1 MSFLSLFF
9 SFLFDNQKQIQQ
21 KFLSVL
27 LKLGGNILLNDE
39 SKTPSSCN
47 FSSSS
52 SPSLSFE
59 QKNRKDFFFAFFE
72 QFSDLSSWCFLHSD
86 EWQKIGFFSFCSI
99 SHVTTKIC
107 FCLSFY
113 SATYFVGLSTC
124 LFLLY
129 QVKFETAF
137 MIFEDFLDLTTRQL
151 HASIF

>member
-59 QKNRKDFFFAFFE
+59 QKNRIGSFLPFLSSSLIFLRDAFCIQTNGKKSDFFLSA
-72 QFSDLSSWCFLHSD
+72 QFLMSRQRFVSVYLSIQLLILLVCLPVS
-86 EWQKIGFFSFCSI
+86 SFC
-99 SHVTTKIC
+99 TKSN
-107 FCLSFY
+107 LKQ
-113 SATYFVGLSTC
+113 
-124 LFLLY
+124 LLWY
-129 QVKFETAF
+129 LK
-137 MIFEDFLDLTTRQL
+137 IFWTWLTQL

>member
-21 KFLSVL
+21 KFLSVF

-59 QKNRKDFFFAFFE
+59 QKNRIGSFLPF
-72 QFSDLSSWCFLHSD
+72 LSSSLIFLRD
-86 EWQKIGFFSFCSI
+86 AFCIQTNGKKIRFFSFCSI

-124 LFLLY
+124 LF
-129 QVKFETAF
+129 FFT
-137 MIFEDFLDLTTRQL
+137 
-151 HASIF
+151 

>member
-59 QKNRKDFFFAFFE
+59 QKNRIFSSFLPFLSSSLIFLRDAFCIQTNGKKSDFFLSA
-72 QFSDLSSWCFLHSD
+72 QFLMSRQRFVSVYLSIQLLILLVCLPVS
-86 EWQKIGFFSFCSI
+86 SFC
-99 SHVTTKIC
+99 TKSN
-107 FCLSFY
+107 LKQ
-113 SATYFVGLSTC
+113 
-124 LFLLY
+124 LLWY
-129 QVKFETAF
+129 LK
-137 MIFEDFLDLTTRQL
+137 IFWTWLTQL